1 MLIRSRSHIFDG
13 KDLTKETA
21 AFQLCD
27 IEDPMLMEMINDP
40 NNMQEEC
47 NVSSNFLGHAQSTQ
61 LLYKRNVTVG
71 TPLKR
76 TNESRWFFVT
86 NSFRCWKATSL
97 RTRNV
102 VIC

>member
-1 MLIRSRSHIFDG
+1 MPSNMVLTVNTKGGETKLWVTRNMLMLIRSRSHIFDG

-47 NVSSNFLGHAQSTQ
+47 NVSLTSPW
-61 LLYKRNVTVG
+61 G
-71 TPLKR
+71 TRKVLSCCTKG
-76 TNESRWFFVT
+76 T
-86 NSFRCWKATSL
+86 
-97 RTRNV
+97 
-102 VIC
+102 